1 MGKDCHAYDENE
13 SISVSTGTEFQW
25 VDFML
30 PYSYDSSYDNLLI
43 IFQTPYE
50 YAHRKEE
57 IYISQI
63 GKILSLEQGS
73 YSIHIHEKHISR
85 LPHPYTSRC
94 LDGNIASNIFS
105 DKYTFQSCQE
115 ECAFNHM
122 LKECNDVIDV
132 WKKYHTFEA
141 KPFTNSKY
149 LDFKNCLD
157 EIDVIILTHSPTYDN
172 VKRCN
177 KCIPSKN

>member
-63 GKILSLEQGS
+63 GKILSLEEAS
-73 YSIHIHEKHISR
+73 YSIHIREKNISR
-85 LPHPYTSRC
+85 LPHPCTSKCR
-94 LDGNIASNIFS
+94 DGIIAFDIF
-105 DKYTFQSCQE
+105 F
-115 ECAFNHM
+115 
-122 LKECNDVIDV
+122 
-132 WKKYHTFEA
+132 
-141 KPFTNSKY
+141 
-149 LDFKNCLD
+149 
-157 EIDVIILTHSPTYDN
+157 
-172 VKRCN
+172 
-177 KCIPSKN
+177 